1 MKRPPEPVMTKMTEL
16 FAVIQTAADDLKL
29 AGAEANLL
37 GDFAQVESLND
48 ACRKLQSFEAEIKVS
63 LDRFGAHYHSRPG
76 AQAKPHRHKQRTRKA
91 AGRLRVKCGNQVIE
105 EATIAE
111 TFVKTL
117 RLFGLER
124 VAKLNKVLSSIPLL
138 AKTPA
143 NGYQAQRPCDGWY
156 ITTHVNK
163 YNASTLMREIGK
175 ELNIPIQVEFIDP

>member
-1 MKRPPEPVMTKMTEL
+1 MKRPPEAVMTKMTEL

-37 GDFAQVESLND
+37 GDFARVQSLND
-48 ACRKLQSFEAEIKVS
+48 ECRKLQSFEAEIKVS
-63 LDRFGAHYHSRPG
+63 LDRFGAHHHSRPG
-76 AQAKPHRHKQRTRKA
+76 PHTKHHRNTQRTRKA
-91 AGRLRVKCGNQVIE
+91 GGRLRVKLGGQVIE

-138 AKTPA
+138 ARNPA

-156 ITTHVNK
+156 VTTHVNK
-163 YNASTLMREIGK
+163 HNASALLREIGK
-175 ELNIPIQVEFIDP
+175 ELNIPIQVESIDP